1 MEVVEI
7 AALDGSVGHAGV
19 ERQDGVEINWD
30 WRSALLQ
37 LLLVRSGIAVA
48 FDAPI
53 ATAAT
58 GGLLFVTFQMS
69 HSINWKN
76 WLDIARR

>member
-1 MEVVEI
+1 MEMVEI
-7 AALDGSVGHAGV
+7 TAFDGSVGHAGV
-19 ERQDGVEINWD
+19 EREDGVEVNWH
-30 WRSALLQ
+30 WRSALLE

-58 GGLLFVTFQMS
+58 GGFLFVTFQMS
-69 HSINWKN
+69 HSINWKI

>member
-1 MEVVEI
+1 MEI
-7 AALDGSVGHAGV
+7 ATFDGSVGHARV
-19 ERQDGVEINWD
+19 EREDGVEVNWH
-30 WRSALLQ
+30 WHSALLQ

-48 FDAPI
+48 FDATI

-76 WLDIARR
+76 WLEI